1 MRNWREGGWGHATTI
16 QGKNHDERCFCP
28 AKKRLLPAN
37 SSSPSRR
44 VPFPLEIRPRP
55 ASLRRSFMGRILVKN
70 RFHGGKNDTAGGGGE
85 GHPETL
91 GVAVNGTVSNGIFRI
106 GRSGWRADIFRS
118 RTPSE
123 RRGRR
128 GLCARPPIKKIKS
141 PRYFL

>member
-1 MRNWREGGWGHATTI
+1 MVRSQLRKKRCETGGREVGDTRRRSKGKTTTSVV
-16 QGKNHDERCFCP
+16 F

-44 VPFPLEIRPRP
+44 VPLEIRPRP

-91 GVAVNGTVSNGIFRI
+91 GVAVNGTVSNGIFELGEVDGARI
-106 GRSGWRADIFRS
+106 YFDHVPL
-118 RTPSE
+118 PSDAE
-123 RRGRR
+123 DAVYALDHR
-128 GLCARPPIKKIKS
+128 
-141 PRYFL
+141 